1 MSNFISTGNPY
12 GLMELSKHLITSFV
26 SVDSHIQT
34 TGQLIV
40 LSIPIIKSCSSFAF
54 SFYKLLGKLFC
65 NSFAVS
71 VNTSMLTFAIH
82 GHWYLKFLPELTQGA
97 HVLHLL
103 SVSICIP
110 DHQKFFCCRPTFSSN
125 SDDRSVV
132 LPPLFS
138 TLRERKFYRLQAI
151 IRKIQLIHWK
161 SEQFCPKLIL
171 SDYFRDII
179 ITVVLLD

>member
-1 MSNFISTGNPY
+1 MKF
-12 GLMELSKHLITSFV
+12 SKHLITFFV
-26 SVDSHIQT
+26 SVDSHSQT

-40 LSIPIIKSCSSFAF
+40 LSIPIRKSCSSFAF
-54 SFYKLLGKLFC
+54 SYYKLLEKLFC
-65 NSFAVS
+65 NSFAAS
-71 VNTSMLTFAIH
+71 VNTSMLTFAVH

-103 SVSICIP
+103 SVSLCIP
-110 DHQKFFCCRPTFSSN
+110 DHQKFFCSRPRFSSN

-132 LPPLFS
+132 LPTLFP
-138 TLRERKFYRLQAI
+138 TLRERKIYRMQAI
-151 IRKIQLIHWK
+151 IRKIQLIRWK

-179 ITVVLLD
+179 RTVVLLD